1 MRDGLQRF
9 NAIVQGYFLE
19 ANVCSC

>member
-1 MRDGLQRF
+1 MRDGLERF
-9 NAIVQGYFLE
+9 NAIAQGYFLE